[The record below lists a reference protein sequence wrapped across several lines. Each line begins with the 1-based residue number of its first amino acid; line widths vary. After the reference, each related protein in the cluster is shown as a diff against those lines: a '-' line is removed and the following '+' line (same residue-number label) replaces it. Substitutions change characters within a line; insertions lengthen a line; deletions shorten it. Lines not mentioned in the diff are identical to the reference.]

1 MHPSFN
7 IMVRLLADTQRLF
20 VTKQALIQL
29 EEKIIRALEFSIHFT
44 SIVPFLERYQ
54 LILGIHS
61 DDEESAQIGDM
72 ASKLCRFMQRDEQF
86 LRYRPSQIAA
96 ASLIL
101 ALNLSE
107 SMFAKQI
114 GMTPKVSSSDEKSL
128 NFEQTINVEVGGIK
142 KQKRQVKTVPLKMW
156 DRNME

>member
-1 MHPSFN
+1 
-7 IMVRLLADTQRLF
+7 
-20 VTKQALIQL
+20 
-29 EEKIIRALEFSIHFT
+29 
-44 SIVPFLERYQ
+44 
-54 LILGIHS
+54 
-61 DDEESAQIGDM
+61 M

-114 GMTPKVSSSDEKSL
+114 GMTPKADAQEAKGL
-128 NFEQTINVEVGGIK
+128 DFEQTINVEVGGIK
-142 KQKRQVKTVPLKMW
+142 VVKQKNR
-156 DRNME
+156 